1 MSFGIIF
8 LNWEILDLFFQKQKI
23 NSISKTSFLT
33 NSCLEEVKTLKK
45 ISDAVIK
52 ETSYVAAW
60 VVVLSAFMQSV
71 VLILQAFGFAKWD
84 YTIALGNL
92 LGGVFAILNF
102 FLMGITVQIAVEKDE
117 KKAAQVIRLSQM
129 LRNLAVGVIIII
141 GVFVPVFNV
150 WTVALPFF
158 FPRIAVA
165 FRSLF
170 LKKQQ

>member
-1 MSFGIIF
+1 M
-8 LNWEILDLFFQKQKI
+8 
-23 NSISKTSFLT
+23 
-33 NSCLEEVKTLKK
+33 KK

-60 VVVLSAFMQSV
+60 VIVLSAFMQSV
-71 VLILQAFGFAKWD
+71 VLILQAFSFAKWD

-92 LGGVFAILNF
+92 LGGIFAILNF
-102 FLMGITVQIAVEKDE
+102 FLMGITVQIAVGKDE
-117 KKAAQVIRLSQM
+117 KKAAQTIRISQM

-141 GVFVPVFNV
+141 GVFAPIFNV

-158 FPRIAVA
+158 FPRIAVT